1 MKQNN
6 SEDWFDETKPTFL
19 FRINVGGLSR
29 QRAEKQIS
37 DLMENYKS
45 VNCNSIWLPIGS
57 MGENAQSNV
66 ECIHGGSS
74 NVESKFMERMIENT
88 LNLDEKVI
96 EEAKLS
102 GKFSDEQ
109 LLELKSIIRRNKIK
123 SLLGES

>member
-1 MKQNN
+1 MRQNN

-19 FRINVGGLSR
+19 FKINVGGLSR
-29 QRAEKQIS
+29 QRADEQIS
-37 DLMENYKS
+37 KLKENYKS
-45 VNCNSIWLPIGS
+45 VNCNSIWLPLGS
-57 MGENAQSNV
+57 MDENAQSNV

-102 GKFSDEQ
+102 GKFNDEQ